1 MSRHQASLCSAS
13 CPFVTKIDEQQA
25 LHKWYHHRKHL
36 WSNHI
41 SHILV
46 LIGSH
51 ICVQT
56 VLSIPHHLPDNW
68 MHSLPSASQNRLHT
82 SSLEDEVFSCANR
95 LLSCAMTLSILFCE
109 ALALSVPL
117 MSVAPALNAR
127 MMRQATKRI
136 CAMNMPT
143 DTPKL
148 KSVPEWFE
156 QKMLKNDTKFQA
168 QSERANFCSFPIE
181 NVKGAQVETTY
192 KFKLSKNMWLQTSN
206 RHIPNS
212 WAPRQQ
218 DAEEIDDEAM
228 EEQKDKGT

>member
-1 MSRHQASLCSAS
+1 
-13 CPFVTKIDEQQA
+13 
-25 LHKWYHHRKHL
+25 
-36 WSNHI
+36 
-41 SHILV
+41 
-46 LIGSH
+46 
-51 ICVQT
+51 
-56 VLSIPHHLPDNW
+56 
-68 MHSLPSASQNRLHT
+68 
-82 SSLEDEVFSCANR
+82 
-95 LLSCAMTLSILFCE
+95 
-109 ALALSVPL
+109 
-117 MSVAPALNAR
+117 
-127 MMRQATKRI
+127 
-136 CAMNMPT
+136 MNMPT

-148 KSVPEWFE
+148 KSVPERFE

-206 RHIPNS
+206 RHIPIS